1 MACKIRI
8 SFDRK
13 SLTNIGLGLHIR
25 RCITQA
31 LRCLEVNAP
40 CEINVLVTNNEG
52 IRLINK
58 AAREIDQPTDVLSF
72 PAFSFEPG
80 VLPED
85 WSRYQDPETGMVALG
100 DMCIS
105 LERAIEQGN
114 EFGHGIKREIGYLV
128 VHSVLHLLGYDH
140 ETSPLDEAIMMEKQ
154 EAILETL
161 GISRDSTFTENKET
175 V

>member
-1 MACKIRI
+1 MSCQIRI
-8 SFDRK
+8 SFDHK
-13 SLTNIGLGLHIR
+13 SLANIGLGLHIR

-31 LRCLEVNAP
+31 LRCLEVDAP
-40 CEINVLVTNNEG
+40 CEINVLITNNEG

-72 PAFSFEPG
+72 PGFAFEPG

-85 WSRYQDPETGMVALG
+85 WSQYKDPETGLVALG

-105 LERAIEQGN
+105 LERAIEQGH

-140 ETSPLDEAIMMEKQ
+140 MDEGPMKKQMRCQEEIIMAK
-154 EAILETL
+154 LL
-161 GISRDSTFTENKET
+161 LPR
-175 V
+175 